1 MKIKIINPNT
11 SLAMTEAI
19 GRAGRSVARDGT
31 EIVAVSPTF
40 GPASIESYYDE
51 MMSAPGVIDEV
62 QKGDDDGCDAY
73 IIACYGDPGLHGAR
87 EATVKPVIGIGEA
100 SLYTASILAARFS
113 IVTVIP
119 RIKTMLEEMVA
130 NYGFSHKVISVRTT
144 PLYVLDI
151 EKDFDAALDTLR
163 AEARRAME
171 EDDAEAILL
180 GCAGF
185 AEFADELEQELG
197 IPVLDGV
204 VCGVKLAEAMVELG
218 KTTSKYKTYRQP
230 ERKTFSGQ
238 FARFG
243 AAPETPSSS
252 AAAE

>member
-11 SLAMTEAI
+11 SVEMTESI
-19 GRAGRSVARDGT
+19 GAAGRSVARAGT
-31 EIVAVSPTF
+31 EIVAVSPEF

-51 MMSAPGVIDEV
+51 FLCAPGVIDEV
-62 QKGDDDGCDAY
+62 RKGDAQACDAY
-73 IIACYGDPGLHGAR
+73 IIACYGDPGLHAAR
-87 EATVKPVIGIGEA
+87 EVTDRPVVGIAEA

-119 RIKTMLEEMVA
+119 RIQTMLEEMVVG
-130 NYGFSHKVISVRTT
+130 YGFQHKVVKVRTT

-151 EKDFDAALDTLR
+151 EKDPLRALETLR
-163 AEARRAME
+163 AEARTAME
-171 EDDAEAILL
+171 EDEAEAILL

-185 AEFADELEQELG
+185 AEFAQALEDELG

-204 VCGVKLAEAMVELG
+204 VCAVKLAEAVVELG
-218 KTTSKYKTYRQP
+218 KTTSKRKTYRFP
-230 ERKTFSGQ
+230 EHKAFTGM
-238 FARFG
+238 FAPFG
-243 AAPETPSSS
+243 TTEKEGK

>member
-11 SLAMTEAI
+11 TLEMTESI
-19 GRAGRSVARDGT
+19 GAAGRSVARQGT
-31 EIVAVSPTF
+31 EIVAVSPSF

-51 MMSAPGVIDEV
+51 FLCAPGVIDEV
-62 QKGDDDGCDAY
+62 RMGDWDGFDAY
-73 IIACYGDPGLHGAR
+73 IVACYGDPGLHAAR
-87 EATVKPVIGIGEA
+87 EVTLRPVIGIAEA

-119 RIKTMLEEMVA
+119 RIKTMLEEMVE
-130 NYGFSHKVISVRTT
+130 NYGFGRKVVNVRTT

-151 EKDFDAALDTLR
+151 ERDPAGALETLR
-163 AEARRAME
+163 EEARRAVA

-185 AEFADELEQELG
+185 AEFADELEAELG

-204 VCGVKLAEAMVELG
+204 VCAVKLAEAMVELG
-218 KTTSKYKTYRQP
+218 RTTSKSKTYRFP
-230 ERKTFSGQ
+230 ERKGFTGG

-243 AAPETPSSS
+243 ADSGGPGFA

>member
-11 SLAMTEAI
+11 TLEMTESI
-19 GRAGRSVARDGT
+19 GAAGRSVARQGT
-31 EIVAVSPTF
+31 EIVAVSPSF

-51 MMSAPGVIDEV
+51 FLCAPGVIEEV
-62 QKGDDDGCDAY
+62 RLGDREGYDAY
-73 IIACYGDPGLHGAR
+73 IVACYGDPGLHAAR
-87 EATVKPVIGIGEA
+87 EVTLRPVIGIAEA

-119 RIKTMLEEMVA
+119 RIKTMLEEMVE
-130 NYGFSHKVISVRTT
+130 NYGFGRKVVNVRTT
-144 PLYVLDI
+144 PLYVLDV
-151 EKDFDAALDTLR
+151 EKDPEGALETLR
-163 AEARRAME
+163 EEARRAVA

-185 AEFADELEQELG
+185 AEFADELEGELG

-204 VCGVKLAEAMVELG
+204 VCAVKLAEAVVELG
-218 KTTSKYKTYRQP
+218 KTTSKSKTYRFP
-230 ERKTFSGQ
+230 ERKTFAGA

-243 AAPETPSSS
+243 AET
-252 AAAE
+252 AHAEAAE

>member
-11 SLAMTEAI
+11 TLAMTEAI
-19 GRAGRSVARDGT
+19 GAAGRSRARSGT

-51 MMSAPGVIDEV
+51 MLCAPGVIDEV
-62 QKGDDDGCDAY
+62 IKGDEDGFDAY
-73 IIACYGDPGLHGAR
+73 IIACYGDPGLHAAR
-87 EATVKPVIGIGEA
+87 EATVKPVIGIAEA

-130 NYGFSHKVISVRTT
+130 NYGFSHKVANIRTT

-151 EKDFDAALDTLR
+151 EKDPAGALETLR
-163 AEARRAME
+163 AEARKAMV

-185 AEFADELEQELG
+185 ADFADDLERELG

-204 VCGVKLAEAMVELG
+204 VCAVKFAEALVELG
-218 KTTSKYKTYRQP
+218 KTTSKRKTYRP
-230 ERKTFSGQ
+230 
-238 FARFG
+238 
-243 AAPETPSSS
+243 PETKAFTGMFAPFGSV
-252 AAAE
+252 AGDNQTEAAE

>member
-1 MKIKIINPNT
+1 MKIKVINPNT
-11 SLAMTEAI
+11 SLEMTESI
-19 GRAGRSVARDGT
+19 GAAARSVARPGT

-51 MMSAPGVIDEV
+51 FMCAPGTIDEV
-62 QKGDDDGCDAY
+62 RKGEAEGCDAY
-73 IIACYGDPGLHGAR
+73 IIACYGDPGLQGAR
-87 EATVKPVIGIGEA
+87 EVTRKPVIGIAEA
-100 SLYTASILAARFS
+100 SIYTASILAARFS

-130 NYGFSHKVISVRTT
+130 NYGFSHKVANIRTT

-151 EKDFDAALDTLR
+151 EKDPPAALETLR
-163 AEARRAME
+163 QESRTAME

-185 AEFADELEQELG
+185 AEFANELEAELG

-204 VCGVKLAEAMVELG
+204 VCAVKMAEAIVELG
-218 KTTSKYKTYRQP
+218 KTTSKYKTYRDP
-230 ERKTFSGQ
+230 ETKAFTGIFE
-238 FARFG
+238 RFG
-243 AAPETPSSS
+243 S
-252 AAAE
+252 AGRAKAAE

>member
-11 SLAMTEAI
+11 TLEMTESI
-19 GRAGRSVARDGT
+19 GAAGRSVARKGT

-51 MMSAPGVIDEV
+51 MMCAPGVIDEV
-62 QKGDDDGCDAY
+62 RKGDQEGFDAY
-73 IIACYGDPGLHGAR
+73 IIACYGDPGLQGAR
-87 EATVKPVIGIGEA
+87 EASRKPVIGIAEA
-100 SLYTASILAARFS
+100 SFYVASILAARFS

-119 RIKTMLEEMVA
+119 RFKTVLEELVA
-130 NYGFSHKVISVRTT
+130 NYGLSHKVANIRTT

-151 EKDFDAALDTLR
+151 EKDPAGALETLR
-163 AEARRAME
+163 AEARKAMI

-204 VCGVKLAEAMVELG
+204 VCAVKIAEAVVELG
-218 KTTSKYKTYRQP
+218 KTTSKYKTYRFP
-230 ERKTFSGQ
+230 EAKPFTGMFEQ
-238 FARFG
+238 FGSERGDVHAK
-243 AAPETPSSS
+243 
-252 AAAE
+252 AAE

>member
-11 SLAMTEAI
+11 TLEMTDAI
-19 GRAGRSVARDGT
+19 AVAGRSVARAQT
-31 EIVAVSPTF
+31 EIIAVSPSF

-51 MMSAPGVIDEV
+51 FLCAPGVIDEV
-62 QKGDDDGCDAY
+62 RSGDQVGCDAY
-73 IIACYGDPGLHGAR
+73 IIACYGDPGLQAAR
-87 EATVKPVIGIGEA
+87 EVTVKPVIGIGEA
-100 SLYTASILAARFS
+100 SLYVASILAARFS

-130 NYGFSHKVISVRTT
+130 NYGFSHKVVNVRTT

-151 EKDFDAALDTLR
+151 EKDAAGALETLR
-163 AEARRAME
+163 EEARRAVA

-185 AEFADELEQELG
+185 AEFANELEEELG

-204 VCGVKLAEAMVELG
+204 VCAVKLAEALVELG
-218 KTTSKYKTYRQP
+218 KSTSKGKTYRFP
-230 ERKTFSGQ
+230 EPKAFTGV

-243 AAPETPSSS
+243 ADAGHTEAT
-252 AAAE
+252 E